1 MAAQSAAIE
10 TAAIGFFPHSGWA
23 VMVVVGGSAAA
34 PELLARSRV
43 QLIDAHDPES
53 KQPYHAV
60 EFLCVEEATGRLDG
74 YMAVATRLAH
84 DSIRAQSEQLKQR
97 GIVIRSVGIIDS
109 SSRKRLPLPAI
120 LASHT
125 LIHAADGDHF
135 RNALF
140 VAAEQCRLQ
149 VCRIPVR
156 ELEAHARKCLS
167 RPVNRILATV
177 VKLGLGKG
185 PPWGADQKKVALLAW
200 TLLVRQP
207 CDFDRLV

>member
-10 TAAIGFFPHSGWA
+10 TAAIGFTPHSGWA
-23 VMVVVGGSAAA
+23 AMVVVGGSAAA

-43 QLIDAHDPES
+43 LLIDANDTES

-74 YMAVATRLAH
+74 YMAAATRLAH
-84 DSIRAQSEQLKQR
+84 DAIRAQSEQLKER
-97 GIVIRSVGIIDS
+97 GIVINSVGIVDS
-109 SSRKRLPLPAI
+109 SGRKQISLPAI
-120 LASHT
+120 LASHA

-149 VCRIPVR
+149 VCRIPAKV
-156 ELEAHARKCLS
+156 LEAHAAKFLR
-167 RPVNRILATV
+167 RPVNRILGTV
-177 VKLGLGKG
+177 NKLAQGKG
-185 PPWGADQKKVALLAW
+185 PPWGADQKKAALLAW
-200 TLLVRQP
+200 TLLAG
-207 CDFDRLV
+207 C

>member
-1 MAAQSAAIE
+1 
-10 TAAIGFFPHSGWA
+10 
-23 VMVVVGGSAAA
+23 MVVLGGSAAA

-43 QLIDAHDPES
+43 QLIDDQDPES

-84 DSIRAQSEQLKQR
+84 DALRSQSEQLNRR
-97 GIVIRSVGIIDS
+97 GVLVKSVGIIDS
-109 SSRKRLPLPAI
+109 SSRKLVSLPAI
-120 LASHT
+120 LASHA

-140 VAAEQCRLQ
+140 VAAGQCRLP

-156 ELEAHARKCLS
+156 TLEAHAGKHLRRSANK
-167 RPVNRILATV
+167 ILATV
-177 VKLGLGKG
+177 AELGAGKG
-185 PPWGADQKKVALLAW
+185 PPWGADQKKAALLAW
-200 TLLVRQP
+200 TLLA
-207 CDFDRLV
+207 DRAD